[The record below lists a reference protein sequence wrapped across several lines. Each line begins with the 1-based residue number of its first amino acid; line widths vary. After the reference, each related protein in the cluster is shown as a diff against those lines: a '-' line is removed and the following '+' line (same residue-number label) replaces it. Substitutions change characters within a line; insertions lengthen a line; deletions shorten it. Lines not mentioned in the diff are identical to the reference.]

1 MNIRSSS
8 ISSFFTLF
16 NGIGKM
22 LFLVCFISIFSNS
35 SFAATYYSRVASF
48 TFAAAGNN
56 WSTDPGPTGSLV
68 AYPGTTHDYIIQN
81 GHNVTI
87 GANQT
92 AVSITVRS
100 GGTLTGGTFTL
111 TSPLTIDLGGTL
123 ALAATQLTMGTGGNV
138 VNNGA
143 ITSTTGRLN
152 MGANTLTNNSGATI
166 TFTTGRLT
174 RTTGTLTNSGSI
186 TMGAGQFTNTSGTT
200 TNEATGTITITGTA
214 TVTLGTN
221 TFTNNNTSASVNFGS
236 SAITLSGTTT
246 RSVGGFVTTGLLSST
261 TTGGTV
267 TLTGNVNCNGI
278 TRSGTGGTLNLGVG
292 LTHTT
297 TGIVTLTAGTINGG
311 SSTLNVNVVS
321 ATAWSGTTATVFT
334 PGTGTVN
341 FGAAGNQTLSATG
354 TKTFYNLTFS
364 NSGTK
369 TNAAT
374 TVTNIFSLEGTAVPS
389 AAPTY
394 GAAATLRYN
403 TATARNAGAEW
414 LATFAATGGVII
426 DNTGA
431 INPNGN
437 KVFNVNIPLTINT
450 GATLSPAAGNTFSFG
465 GDLINDGTWT
475 ASTGAVTITLART
488 TQSIG
493 RFNTTG
499 LVTMSKA
506 SGTATF
512 TGDINGGAFT
522 MNSAAGFLNLGT
534 GHTHTFTGAWTN
546 TAGTLQGNNSTLN
559 IGGTGSGT
567 GVTFT
572 AETSTVNFN
581 GAGAQNI
588 PTFVTSTV
596 FYNLNTS
603 IGGTKTL
610 LGSTTVSNV
619 LTVGPS
625 SGFATGAFTLT
636 LSGTGTPLVDNGTF
650 TATAG
655 GTVIYSGATAN
666 IAAESYANLQTSTA
680 GIKTLAG
687 NTTVATVL
695 TVNSPSTLETGANTL
710 TLTGTGTP
718 LVDNGTFTASTGSTV
733 IFSGATATIAGE
745 TYANLQVS
753 TAGAKTLGANTT
765 VSEVLTINTGS
776 TIALGSFTL
785 TLSGTGTPLVN
796 SGGTFT
802 ASTGTVNFTGATATI
817 AGLTYYNLQTT
828 TAGSKTLGG
837 TTTVSNVLTINSP
850 STLDLST
857 FTINLSLT
865 GTPLVNNGTI
875 SGTGTVNFSGSGAQ
889 TVAGTTYP
897 NLEFSGAGTKTI
909 STGATITVTT
919 NWVVGSTTT
928 MTTTAAADV
937 GGNISGA
944 GNITMG
950 SGTINIAGNWTNN
963 GAFTRGTGTVIYDG
977 TTQNI
982 GGLTYHNLQTSNSG
996 VKTLAAAT
1004 TVANVLT
1011 IDASTT
1017 LDLSSLTLTIS
1028 GAGTPLINS
1037 GTFTCSTSTV
1047 SFSSASSTNIPAL
1060 NYYNL
1065 TLTGGARVLANSGT
1079 IGIANTFTPGAGGF
1093 TVTGSTV
1100 NFNGLGAQTIPAFTF
1115 NDMVLS
1121 GSGAKTILT
1130 ATSVTVNAIDINDGP
1145 ELDLPGTAVIN
1156 IIKP

>member
-1 MNIRSSS
+1 MKQSLNTTIDQSTCFVLRGIVLLTLFFITSSS
-8 ISSFFTLF
+8 A
-16 NGIGKM
+16 
-22 LFLVCFISIFSNS
+22 
-35 SFAATYYSRVASF
+35 FAATYYSRVAAF
-48 TFAAAGNN
+48 TFAGAGNN
-56 WSTDPGPTGSLV
+56 WSTDPGPTGTLV
-68 AYPGTTHDYIIQN
+68 AYPGTAHDYVIQA

-92 AVSITVRS
+92 AVSISVRS
-100 GGTLTGGTFTL
+100 GGTLTGGTFTV

-123 ALAATQLTMGTGGNV
+123 ALAAAQLTMGTGGNV

-143 ITSTTGRLN
+143 ITGTSGRLN
-152 MGANTLTNNSGATI
+152 MGANTLTNNGS
-166 TFTTGRLT
+166 FTLSTGRLT
-174 RTTGTLTNSGSI
+174 RSTGAVTNNGSI
-186 TMGAGQFTNTSGTT
+186 SFSGNGQFTSSSSGVF
-200 TNEATGTITITGTA
+200 TNGAAGTFSAAVAMTI
-214 TVTLGTN
+214 TLGTGN
-221 TFTNNNTSASVNFGS
+221 FVNNNTSASVNFGPS
-236 SAITLSGTTT
+236 TVGLAGTT
-246 RSVGGFVTTGLLSST
+246 RSVGGFT
-261 TTGGTV
+261 TTGAVNPSNASGTITV
-267 TLTGNVNCNGI
+267 TGNIN
-278 TRSGTGGTLNLGVG
+278 GGTFTKSGAGTINMGAG
-292 LTHTT
+292 LTHTFTGIFALGT
-297 TGIVTLTAGTINGG
+297 TGSVNGG
-311 SSTLNVNVVS
+311 SSTINVNVGGS
-321 ATAWSGTTATVFT
+321 AWTGTGTIFT
-334 PGTGTVN
+334 PNTSTVN
-341 FGAAGNQTLSATG
+341 FGGTAQTLSATG
-354 TKTFYNLTFS
+354 TQTFYNLTLS
-364 NSGTK
+364 NSGVK
-369 TNAAT
+369 TINTT
-374 TVTNIFSLEGTAVPS
+374 TVSNILSMEGSATVS

-394 GAAATLRYN
+394 GASATLRYN
-403 TATARNAGAEW
+403 RTANQTAGAEW

-426 DNTGA
+426 DNTGD
-431 INPNGN
+431 ITTNGN
-437 KVFNVNIPLTINT
+437 KVFNLNVPLTINS
-450 GATLSPAAGNTFSFG
+450 GAVLIPAAGNTFSFG
-465 GDLINDGTWT
+465 GDLINNGTWT
-475 ASTGAVTITLART
+475 TSTGDVTITLARVG
-488 TQSIG
+488 QSIG
-493 RFNTTG
+493 SFSTSG
-499 LVTMSKA
+499 LVTFSKA
-506 SGTATF
+506 SQTATF

-522 MNSAAGFLNLGT
+522 MNGAGTLNLGT
-534 GHTHTFTGAWTN
+534 GLTHNFTGVWTN
-546 TAGTLQGNNSTLN
+546 TAGTLQGNTSTLN

-572 AETSTVNFN
+572 AGTSTVNFN

-603 IGGTKTL
+603 TGGIKTL

-625 SGFATGAFTLT
+625 SSFATGAFTLT

-680 GIKTLAG
+680 GVKTLAG

-695 TVNSPSTLETGANTL
+695 TVNSPSELQTGANTL
-710 TLTGTGTP
+710 TLTGTGIP
-718 LVDNGTFTASTGSTV
+718 LVDNGTFTASSGGTV
-733 IFSGATATIAGE
+733 IYSGATATVAGE
-745 TYANLQVS
+745 SYANLQVS

-776 TIALGSFTL
+776 TIALSTFTL

-802 ASTGTVNFTGATATI
+802 PATGTVIYSGATSNITA
-817 AGLTYYNLQTT
+817 LSYYNLQTS
-828 TAGSKTLGG
+828 TAGSKTLAG

-875 SGTGTVNFSGSGAQ
+875 AGTGTVNFSGSGAQ

-909 STGATITVTT
+909 STGATVTVTT
-919 NWVVGSTTT
+919 NWVVGSATT

-937 GGNISGA
+937 GGNISGSGA
-944 GNITMG
+944 ITMG
-950 SGTINIAGNWTNN
+950 SGTINIAGDWTNN
-963 GAFTRGTGTVIYDG
+963 GTFTRGTGTVIYDG

-982 GGLTYHNLQTSNSG
+982 GALTYHNLQTSNSG
-996 VKTLAAAT
+996 VKTLAGT
-1004 TVANVLT
+1004 TGVANVLT
-1011 IDASTT
+1011 IGASTT
-1017 LDLSSLTLTIS
+1017 LDLSSVTLTIS
-1028 GAGTPLINS
+1028 GAGTPLVNS

-1065 TLTGGARVLANSGT
+1065 TLTGGARVFAASGE
-1079 IGIANTFTPGAGGF
+1079 IGIANTFTPGGGGF

-1115 NDMVLS
+1115 NDLVLS

-1130 ATSVTVNAIDINDGP
+1130 ATTVTVNQIDINDGP
-1145 ELDLPGTAVIN
+1145 ELDLPGTSVIN
-1156 IIKP
+1156 ITKP

>member
-1 MNIRSSS
+1 MKRK
-8 ISSFFTLF
+8 SSFQ
-16 NGIGKM
+16 NSIGKYWITIAG
-22 LFLVCFISIFSNS
+22 FAIVNIIFMI
-35 SFAATYYSRVASF
+35 FPIAVEAATWYSQVA
-48 TFAAAGNN
+48 TGNFATPATWSDARTGGN
-56 WSTDPGPTGSLV
+56 
-68 AYPGTTHDYIIQN
+68 
-81 GHNVTI
+81 
-87 GANQT
+87 T
-92 AVSITVRS
+92 AVSLSATDIFIIETGNNITVATITAASVTIES
-100 GGTLTGGTFTL
+100 GGTLTAAVATL
-111 TSPLTIDLGGTL
+111 TSPLTINSGGTL
-123 ALAATQLTMGTGGNV
+123 NLSTINALTMGTGGNV
-138 VNNGA
+138 TNNGT
-143 ITSTTGRLN
+143 ISGTSGRLT
-152 MGANTLTNNSGATI
+152 MGANTLTNNGS
-166 TFTTGRLT
+166 FSLSTGRLT
-174 RTTGTLTNSGSI
+174 RTTGAVINSGSI
-186 TMGAGQFTNTSGTT
+186 SFTGNGQFTSSSNGVF
-200 TNEATGTITITGTA
+200 TNEATGTFSA
-214 TVTLGTN
+214 TVAMTITLGTGN
-221 TFTNNNTSASVNFGS
+221 FVNNNTSASVNFGP
-236 SAITLSGTTT
+236 SAVALAGTT
-246 RSVGGFVTTGLLSST
+246 RSVGGFTATGAITATNASGT
-261 TTGGTV
+261 ITV
-267 TLTGNVNCNGI
+267 TGNINGAAF
-278 TRSGTGGTLNLGVG
+278 TKSGAGTINFGTG
-292 LTHTT
+292 LTHTFTGAFALGT
-297 TGIVTLTAGTINGG
+297 TANSVNGG
-311 SSTLNVNVVS
+311 SSTINVNIVS
-321 ATAWSGTTATVFT
+321 ATAWN
-334 PGTGTVN
+334 GTGTAFAAGTSTVN
-341 FGAAGNQTLSATG
+341 LGAAGNQTISATG
-354 TKTFYNLTFS
+354 VSTFYNLTFS
-364 NSGTK
+364 NSGVK
-369 TNAAT
+369 TIVTAN
-374 TVTNIFSLEGTAVPS
+374 TVINNIFSLEGGATS
-389 AAPTY
+389 SLAPTY

-403 TATARNAGAEW
+403 TATGRTVGAEW

-426 DNTGA
+426 ANTGA
-431 INPNGN
+431 IITNGN
-437 KVFNVNIPLTINT
+437 KVFNLNVPLTINS

-499 LVTMSKA
+499 LVTMDKA

-522 MNSAAGFLNLGT
+522 MNSAAGILNLGT
-534 GHTHTFTGAWTN
+534 GRTHTFTGAWTN
-546 TAGTLQGNNSTLN
+546 TAGTLQGNTSTLN

-572 AETSTVNFN
+572 AGTSTVNFN

-596 FYNLNTS
+596 FYNLNTAT
-603 IGGTKTL
+603 GGTKTL

-625 SGFATGAFTLT
+625 SSFATGAFTLT

-680 GIKTLAG
+680 GVKTLAG

-695 TVNSPSTLETGANTL
+695 TVNSPSELQTGANTL

-718 LVDNGTFTASTGSTV
+718 LVDNGTFTASSGGTV
-733 IFSGATATIAGE
+733 IFSGATATVAGE

-776 TIALGSFTL
+776 TIALSTFTL

-802 ASTGTVNFTGATATI
+802 PATGTVIYSGATSNITA
-817 AGLTYYNLQTT
+817 LSYYNLQTS
-828 TAGSKTLGG
+828 TAGSKTLAG

-875 SGTGTVNFSGSGAQ
+875 AGTGTVNFSGSGAQ

-909 STGATITVTT
+909 STGATVTVTT
-919 NWVVGSTTT
+919 NWVVGSATT
-928 MTTTAAADV
+928 MTTTAIADV
-937 GGNISGA
+937 GGNISGSGA
-944 GNITMG
+944 ITMG

-963 GAFTRGTGTVIYDG
+963 GTFTRGTGTVIYDG
-977 TTQNI
+977 TTQSI
-982 GGLTYHNLQTSNSG
+982 GALTYHNLQTSNSG
-996 VKTLAAAT
+996 VKTLAGT
-1004 TVANVLT
+1004 TGVANALT
-1011 IDASTT
+1011 IGASTT
-1017 LDLSSLTLTIS
+1017 LDLSSVTLTIS
-1028 GAGTPLINS
+1028 GAGTPLVNS

-1065 TLTGGARVLANSGT
+1065 TLTGGARVFAASGE
-1079 IGIANTFTPGAGGF
+1079 IGIANIFTPGAGGF

-1115 NDMVLS
+1115 NDLVLS

-1130 ATSVTVNAIDINDGP
+1130 ATTVTVNQININDGP
-1145 ELDLPGTAVIN
+1145 ELDLPGTSIIN
-1156 IIKP
+1156 ITKP